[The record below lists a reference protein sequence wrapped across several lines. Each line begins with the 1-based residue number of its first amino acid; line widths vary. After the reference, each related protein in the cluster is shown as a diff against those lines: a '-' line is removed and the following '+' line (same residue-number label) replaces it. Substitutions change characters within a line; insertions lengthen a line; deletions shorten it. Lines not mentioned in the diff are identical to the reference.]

1 MRSQATSLS
10 RIHIIC
16 VSVVTSF
23 MTMRTNSNGH
33 LKLGGV
39 AMTENNGNEI
49 YRNYAQFNIGYSRS
63 ADGHYE
69 RERGGIS
76 YCCRKMNQALSRGF
90 IRLGPRF
97 GDPQAN
103 DTVNIFRAISR
114 EGFSIIEPTPID
126 FCPFCTAKII
136 VSTAELPGHPVG

>member
-1 MRSQATSLS
+1 VRAALDRKPWAGTA
-10 RIHIIC
+10 
-16 VSVVTSF
+16 
-23 MTMRTNSNGH
+23 
-33 LKLGGV
+33 
-39 AMTENNGNEI
+39 AMTENNDNEI

-63 ADGHYE
+63 ADGPYRTSCGYYE

-76 YCCRKMNQALSRGF
+76 YCCRKMSQALSGGF
-90 IRLGPRF
+90 IKLGPRF

-103 DTVNIFRAISR
+103 DTVNIFRAICR
-114 EGFSIIEPTPID
+114 DGFSIIESTPIH